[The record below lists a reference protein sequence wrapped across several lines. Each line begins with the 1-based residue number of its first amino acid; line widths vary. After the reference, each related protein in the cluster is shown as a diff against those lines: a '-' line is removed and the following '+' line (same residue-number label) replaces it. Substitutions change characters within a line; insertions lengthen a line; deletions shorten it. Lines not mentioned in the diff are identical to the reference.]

1 LPGRGAL
8 GAMTARA
15 IIFGCS
21 GPELL
26 PKEADFFRDAGPWGF
41 ILFARN
47 IKSPQQVT
55 ELVDDLRDCVGRPGA
70 PVLIDQ
76 EGGRVTRLT
85 PPHWRM
91 APPAEKFGQLY
102 SQRPAQA
109 LAACKLNGRLLAH
122 ELAALGI
129 TVDCVP
135 VLDVPAPGGHQI
147 IGDRAFASDPA
158 IVAELGRAI
167 CEGLMAGGVLP
178 VIKHIPGHGRAGADS
193 HLDLPQVSASLDE
206 LRRTDFAPFRALRDM
221 PLAMTAHVAYTAIDG
236 AVPASHSAKII
247 RDIIRG
253 EIGFDG
259 VLMCDD
265 LGMKALKGDFAER
278 AARAIAAGCDVLL
291 HCSGVMTEMREVL
304 RETPMLSSQ
313 AMVRCAAAL
322 AHLQIPDKFD
332 AVAAKAQLDGLLG
345 EA

>member
-1 LPGRGAL
+1 
-8 GAMTARA
+8 MSARA
-15 IIFGCS
+15 VIFGCS
-21 GPELL
+21 GPKLL
-26 PKEADFFRDAGPWGF
+26 PEEAAFFRDAGPWGF

-47 IKSPQQVT
+47 IKSPEQVT
-55 ELVDDLRDCVGRPGA
+55 ELVDDLRDCVGRPSA

-76 EGGRVTRLT
+76 EGGRVARLT
-85 PPHWRM
+85 PPHWRI

-102 SQRPAQA
+102 ARQNPVQA
-109 LAACKLNGRLLAH
+109 IAASRLNGRLLAH

-158 IVAELGRAI
+158 IVAELGRAM

-206 LRRTDFAPFRALRDM
+206 LRRSDFAPFRALRDM
-221 PLAMTAHVAYTAIDG
+221 PLAMTAHVAYTSIDG
-236 AVPASHSAKII
+236 ATPASHSAKII
-247 RDIIRG
+247 REIIRG

-278 AARAIAAGCDVLL
+278 AGKAIAAGCDVLL
-291 HCSGVMTEMREVL
+291 HCSGEMKEMREVL
-304 RETPMLSSQ
+304 REAPMLSGQ

-322 AHLQIPDKFD
+322 AHLQMPDKFD
-332 AVAAKAQLDGLLG
+332 AVAAQARLAALL
-345 EA
+345 ET